1 MRSAKTS
8 LWKLPL
14 VLPLL
19 SLVSYTLGRCSSA
32 LSVLIKPPERYADH
46 SPADTCS
53 CGYAQDAN
61 VIWTD
66 SIETDFTAVRDIETS
81 QDWAVQKWTSARNVS
96 EAPYGRL
103 REARNVVANPATGGN
118 GAVGKDGSP
127 AGLQLFVR
135 SVLEDDNALVPVG
148 EIFSKREDIQYGS
161 FRAGIQASSVN
172 GTVGAFFWY
181 RNATQEIDMELLSA
195 ETTATNSTLNMVL
208 QSWQSLWAGSDASK
222 TAGFKKDALPFIAD
236 DAVHEYRF
244 GKDSLSQ
251 PIRSSF
257 R

>member
-1 MRSAKTS
+1 MRSTEKN
-8 LWKLPL
+8 LRKFPL
-14 VLPLL
+14 VLALL
-19 SLVSYTLGRCSSA
+19 SLVSYTLGKCLSA
-32 LSVLIKPPERYADH
+32 SSVLVKPLEHYADD

-103 REARNVVANPATGGN
+103 REARNVVANPATGGD
-118 GAVGKDGSP
+118 GSKGKDGSQ
-127 AGLQLFVR
+127 AGLQLYVR
-135 SVLEDDNALVPVG
+135 SALEDDNTLVPVG

-161 FRAGIQASSVN
+161 FRAGIKPSTVN
-172 GTVGAFFWY
+172 GTVSAFFWY

-195 ETTATNSTLNMVL
+195 ETTANNSTLNMVL

-222 TAGFKKDALPFIAD
+222 TAGFKKGVLPFIAD

-244 GKDSLSQ
+244 GE
-251 PIRSSF
+251 SSSC
-257 R
+257 